1 MELREKLKILD
12 LSVKEEK
19 VLLALQA
26 GQDTPLEIM
35 RHTKVS
41 RPAVYDICKKLK
53 KRGLVESRINGGK
66 KSWKMVSD
74 KELADTL
81 YETKKV
87 LLKFSDGS
95 EEMHGVSDSVIT
107 VHRGKVA
114 VKKVIMEMIKGRK
127 NERFLG
133 LSDFS
138 PSLLD
143 EGWLTVLST
152 DDIHEF
158 NRMVKRNSIIA
169 ELVAPSHWIEEH
181 YKAMGNAWAKE
192 YEGRTASSV
201 YIDKK
206 YFQHS
211 GQIFA
216 FNDTLYLLALK
227 DQLVIEVRHS
237 DIQKMI
243 LGMYE
248 FIKEN
253 GKPVD
258 VNRRLRELMTQEC
271 TT

>member
-12 LSVKEEK
+12 LSIKEEK
-19 VLLALQA
+19 VLLALQS
-26 GQDTPLEIM
+26 GLVTPLAIA
-35 RHTKVS
+35 KVTRVT
-41 RPAVYDICKKLK
+41 RPAVYDIFKKLK
-53 KRGLVESRINGGK
+53 KRGLIESHIKAGK
-66 KSWKMVSD
+66 KSWGMVGE

-95 EEMHGVSDSVIT
+95 EELHGVSDSVIT
-107 VHRGKVA
+107 VHRGKEA
-114 VKKVIMEMIKGRK
+114 LRKVIFAMIKDRR

-138 PSLLD
+138 PELLE
-143 EGWLTVLST
+143 EGWLTVLSAE
-152 DDIHEF
+152 DIHEF
-158 NRMVKRNSIIA
+158 NRMVKKNGIIA
-169 ELVAPSHWIEEH
+169 ELVAPYGWIDEH
-181 YKAMGNAWAKE
+181 YKAMGDTWAKD

-206 YFQHS
+206 YFRHS

-216 FNDTLYLLALK
+216 FSDALYLLALK
-227 DQLVIEVRHS
+227 DQLVIEIRHS

-248 FIKEN
+248 FMKES

-258 VNRRLRELMTQEC
+258 VNRRLRELMAHDK
-271 TT
+271 